1 MSWPGAQERRCDK
14 CNKYEKSMLPTHP
27 QQAGR
32 SPITGPM
39 NAITF
44 PEKSVLGIITE
55 SCFLIIQISTLTL
68 TPPTKLDPSSS
79 LIPPTKLD
87 PRTTLYP
94 IMLFFLHGKWHISL
108 FIVIFYHT
116 HYMLSSLRARALC
129 SVHCFIPSA
138 KKSAWPMGGTW
149 VTNPWAIFWEI
160 STFPEKCYLCG
171 TCAYSRL
178 HFTLLS

>member
-1 MSWPGAQERRCDK
+1 
-14 CNKYEKSMLPTHP
+14 MLPAHP
-27 QQAGR
+27 QQAGC

-94 IMLFFLHGKWHISL
+94 IMLFFLHGK
-108 FIVIFYHT
+108 
-116 HYMLSSLRARALC
+116 
-129 SVHCFIPSA
+129 
-138 KKSAWPMGGTW
+138 
-149 VTNPWAIFWEI
+149 
-160 STFPEKCYLCG
+160 
-171 TCAYSRL
+171 
-178 HFTLLS
+178 